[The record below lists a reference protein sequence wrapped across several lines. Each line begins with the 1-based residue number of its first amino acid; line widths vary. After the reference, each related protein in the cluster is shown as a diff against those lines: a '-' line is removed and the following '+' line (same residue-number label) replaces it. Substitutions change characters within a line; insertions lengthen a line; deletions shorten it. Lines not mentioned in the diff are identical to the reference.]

1 MHSPKRKFIDYL
13 KIIYVLSTLK
23 IKVLQK
29 NHLKKYIDKNKMKE
43 KLEREKKEME
53 EEVKSYN
60 GIVFVFLRM
69 IY

>member
-1 MHSPKRKFIDYL
+1 
-13 KIIYVLSTLK
+13 
-23 IKVLQK
+23 
-29 NHLKKYIDKNKMKE
+29 MKE